1 MKSSTMEDLQN
12 IFVFFFFQHCILL
25 HFAFLDRKKSGIHIL
40 DIFFFVVFY
49 SQDTWQGRVPFESL
63 NWRLSS
69 YFFLF
74 FTSSTSGRLLR
85 SNRYTTVAQHRIG
98 ISLLKKDLRE
108 ELVLVLY
115 NADGIRKCSCPFRL
129 RLRPKKLAGTAE
141 RSLLHM
147 IDGGR
152 KKYEM
157 RWMSNYFEWI
167 WKVFPQTMLCLR
179 WYYWCKLICP

>member
-1 MKSSTMEDLQN
+1 MGFIFSIFSSSLS
-12 IFVFFFFQHCILL
+12 F
-25 HFAFLDRKKSGIHIL
+25 IHKTHGKGGYHLRALIEGFPL
-40 DIFFFVVFY
+40 TF
-49 SQDTWQGRVPFESL
+49 S
-63 NWRLSS
+63 
-69 YFFLF
+69 F

-147 IDGGR
+147 IDGGK
-152 KKYEM
+152 KKYGM
-157 RWMSNYFEWI
+157 RWMINYFE
-167 WKVFPQTMLCLR
+167 
-179 WYYWCKLICP
+179 